1 MAPLTVQRP
10 VWPAAPTPA
19 TAPDPTRPAAGIAT
33 APVTTANGYAVT
45 TGILPGRNPRA
56 RATHQEFRWHRNAS
70 VRNPC
75 PGTDGISGTA
85 ESINPLL
92 AWPPVSFPTRLETA
106 LAEGRF
112 AVTSEMGPPKSA
124 DPAIIAAKARLLGPV
139 TDAVNITDNQTAQSR
154 MCPLACGRIALD
166 NGAEPVMQMTVRDRN
181 RMALTSD
188 ILGASALGI
197 HNTLSMSG
205 DPIHIGNH
213 PDATVVNDID
223 TMGLL
228 RLQSSLAAGHFMN
241 ATDEELA
248 GEPPHLVIGAT
259 AHPAADDPD
268 VEISKIRAKMEAG
281 AAFFQTQLV
290 YEPERV
296 AAFMARLEAADLP
309 AMPKLLIGVG
319 PFKHL
324 RMAEHMRDNV
334 WGVTV
339 PDALITR
346 MRDATDDGEV
356 GMSICVEVIQ
366 ALREIPGVAGIHVM
380 AIAWE
385 DAVPEILSRAG
396 LA

>member
-1 MAPLTVQRP
+1 MST
-10 VWPAAPTPA
+10 
-19 TAPDPTRPAAGIAT
+19 
-33 APVTTANGYAVT
+33 
-45 TGILPGRNPRA
+45 
-56 RATHQEFRWHRNAS
+56 
-70 VRNPC
+70 
-75 PGTDGISGTA
+75 
-85 ESINPLL
+85 
-92 AWPPVSFPTRLETA
+92 PTRLESA
-106 LAEGRF
+106 LHEGRF
-112 AVTSEMGPPKSA
+112 AITSEIGPPKSA
-124 DPAIIAAKARLLGPV
+124 DPSVIAEKARLLGPV

-213 PDATVVNDID
+213 PDAAVVNDLD
-223 TMGLL
+223 TMALL
-228 RLQSSLAAGHFMN
+228 RLQSSLRNGRFMN
-241 ATDEELA
+241 EGDEKLI
-248 GEPPHLVIGAT
+248 GQPPHLVIGAT

-281 AAFFQTQLV
+281 ADFFQTQLV

-296 AAFMARLEAADLP
+296 AAFMSRLEAADLP
-309 AMPKLLIGVG
+309 ALPRLLIGVG

-324 RMAEHMRDNV
+324 RMAEHMRDKV

-339 PDALITR
+339 PDHLIAR
-346 MRDATDDGEV
+346 MEQADDEGET
-356 GMSICVEVIQ
+356 GMEICVEVIQ

-380 AIAWE
+380 AVAWE
-385 DAVPEILSRAG
+385 SSVPEILARAG
-396 LA
+396 LVAAAR